1 MEGMHLSSMKQEPSS
16 NPGKPTTRNIAFS
29 WQPKSPSRAEPSQIM
44 NKAQTWCSYPG
55 VENDGNEVKEQAA
68 EALILMH
75 RESVTLTTT
84 TTTGRERLKRH
95 REEVS
100 GKVMIPDTWGQE
112 NLLTDWIDYS
122 SFDKLLAP
130 KGITSAREALV
141 AEGRRARTSHQRLGV
156 ESSC

>member
-1 MEGMHLSSMKQEPSS
+1 MEGTHVSSMKQEPS
-16 NPGKPTTRNIAFS
+16 NPGKPTTGNLAFS
-29 WQPKSPSRAEPSQIM
+29 WQPPSPSRAETSQIS

-55 VENDGNEVKEQAA
+55 VENVRNEVKEQTA

-75 RESVTLTTT
+75 RESGTLTSS
-84 TTTGRERLKRH
+84 TGRERLKRH

-130 KGITSAREALV
+130 KGITSAREALI
-141 AEGRRARTSHQRLGV
+141 AEGRRACTSPHQRLRV

>member
-1 MEGMHLSSMKQEPSS
+1 MEGTHLSSMKQEPSS

-29 WQPKSPSRAEPSQIM
+29 WQPKSPSRAETSQIM
-44 NKAQTWCSYPG
+44 NKAQTWCSYPA
-55 VENDGNEVKEQAA
+55 VENVENEVKEQAA

-75 RESVTLTTT
+75 RESVALTT

>member
-1 MEGMHLSSMKQEPSS
+1 
-16 NPGKPTTRNIAFS
+16 
-29 WQPKSPSRAEPSQIM
+29 
-44 NKAQTWCSYPG
+44 
-55 VENDGNEVKEQAA
+55 VKEQAA